1 MKTNFLQTAKR
12 EGDCCSVE
20 PAARNRRAAPTLQQK
35 RREKFSF
42 RVLLSARGVL

>member
-1 MKTNFLQTAKR
+1 MKTNFSQTAKR
-12 EGDCCSVE
+12 E
-20 PAARNRRAAPTLQQK
+20 